1 MSADED
7 EGDAEPKVRG
17 DASAGVISD
26 DEDEVTAPA
35 SRRYAL
41 DPALALGP
49 RLLAPRMD
57 GVLRFRETL
66 DPTALDDVDAGEGAD
81 AGAWYAFE
89 NGVAFVSASA
99 PPLALV
105 VGVNVVAV
113 DVHEGIRDPD
123 DEPAARGAADAADAL
138 VVFRMAKNAPGTK
151 MDASVDAPTSTAWC
165 FSLSAVPVAARRRFL
180 REIVPRWRAAAA
192 NANEE
197 TVAESESSAAT
208 FRVAAALPAYARAT
222 EAQRWAVGLALARQ
236 RHAGNIAAAVAG
248 ETPHKTFPTHAPD
261 ARVADAANAAS
272 GFDTTRRYS
281 KGNDAPTTEPETRPE
296 GRNSRPET
304 RLETRLVPVTLLT
317 GPPGGCQASTAS
329 ALTEGASA
337 SAAWIVAHA
346 ASLRAFAA
354 PTASC
359 FASALED
366 AARRAAE
373 TAGSSNANAIP
384 PPPRVLVTV
393 ETYAPP
399 AVTVAALRRAIERVN
414 AETEANEATN
424 AGATALAYSSVS
436 APPLRLLHAGTTAC
450 LTSEAFFADGE
461 RHPSLGSL
469 AHAASSDVD
478 AIVLLQSWRS
488 GTASRDAVGV
498 DGDVHRDR
506 HVSAV
511 DTSSVD
517 SSSVADRERFADAS
531 AWIRAAA
538 RGDVEHIFGAARLG
552 RDPLA
557 AATRRSRWPSP
568 SLSPSSARHRTQS
581 WESTLVAS
589 HADAPIRARV
599 SARRVV
605 AVGRFDVGALV
616 ASVRRAFGAGRV
628 APPLGPDANP
638 SERADLESARFLERD
653 PNDETRAAT
662 LTWARVRAWVD
673 VGAEEARDATRDANR
688 EGTDGMDARGKTA
701 PNVVVLDASFDF
713 ASAAPFSLGS
723 VFPPTP
729 SDFPRAIATATRVEV
744 LAAGSDVAT
753 RLDLGGMCRA
763 AVVAAPA
770 PAPRKTE
777 ASMSAKE
784 RAALAETCASSPT
797 PEGWYHDGARYVRH
811 DGLVSGEHPSLRE
824 AIEAYLRDANAEAEE
839 RDAARTAA
847 NARDAA
853 TTRVVT
859 EETSDARE
867 FRSDTRRDV
876 SPSSARGVALD
887 VSSPCEASERVR

>member
-1 MSADED
+1 MTRRTGKPRGDGKTNDVARPGEGETGTNQGDERVEGWTNPLAAGADEDDEVLIDAELEMSADED
-7 EGDAEPKVRG
+7 EGDAEPKVRGDAEPKVRG

-180 REIVPRWRAAAA
+180 REIVPRWRGGGERERRDRRRIRIVRGDVSSRRGASRVRARDGG
-192 NANEE
+192 
-197 TVAESESSAAT
+197 AEVGGGT
-208 FRVAAALPAYARAT
+208 RARAPAT
-222 EAQRWAVGLALARQ
+222 RREHRRRRRGGNAAQDVSHAR
-236 RHAGNIAAAVAG
+236 
-248 ETPHKTFPTHAPD
+248 PD

-436 APPLRLLHAGTTAC
+436 TPPLRLLHAGTTAC

-557 AATRRSRWPSP
+557 AATRRWPSP
-568 SLSPSSARHRTQS
+568 SPSPSSARHRTQS

-589 HADAPIRARV
+589 ARGRADSRARLR
-599 SARRVV
+599 SSRRRRRSIRRRRARRV
-605 AVGRFDVGALV
+605 R
-616 ASVRRAFGAGRV
+616 STRVRRR
-628 APPLGPDANP
+628 
-638 SERADLESARFLERD
+638 SR
-653 PNDETRAAT
+653 RAAT
-662 LTWARVRAWVD
+662 RTGRESLRASGFGIRAFSRARPERRDARRDAD
-673 VGAEEARDATRDANR
+673 VGQGSRVGRRGRGGGARRDARRESRGNR
-688 EGTDGMDARGKTA
+688 RNGR
-701 PNVVVLDASFDF
+701 
-713 ASAAPFSLGS
+713 
-723 VFPPTP
+723 
-729 SDFPRAIATATRVEV
+729 
-744 LAAGSDVAT
+744 
-753 RLDLGGMCRA
+753 
-763 AVVAAPA
+763 
-770 PAPRKTE
+770 
-777 ASMSAKE
+777 E
-784 RAALAETCASSPT
+784 RE
-797 PEGWYHDGARYVRH
+797 DGA
-811 DGLVSGEHPSLRE
+811 
-824 AIEAYLRDANAEAEE
+824 E
-839 RDAARTAA
+839 RR
-847 NARDAA
+847 RLG
-853 TTRVVT
+853 RVV
-859 EETSDARE
+859 
-867 FRSDTRRDV
+867 
-876 SPSSARGVALD
+876 
-887 VSSPCEASERVR
+887 

>member
-1 MSADED
+1 M
-7 EGDAEPKVRG
+7 GR
-17 DASAGVISD
+17 
-26 DEDEVTAPA
+26 
-35 SRRYAL
+35 
-41 DPALALGP
+41 
-49 RLLAPRMD
+49 
-57 GVLRFRETL
+57 
-66 DPTALDDVDAGEGAD
+66 
-81 AGAWYAFE
+81 
-89 NGVAFVSASA
+89 
-99 PPLALV
+99 
-105 VGVNVVAV
+105 
-113 DVHEGIRDPD
+113 
-123 DEPAARGAADAADAL
+123 
-138 VVFRMAKNAPGTK
+138 
-151 MDASVDAPTSTAWC
+151 
-165 FSLSAVPVAARRRFL
+165 
-180 REIVPRWRAAAA
+180 
-192 NANEE
+192 
-197 TVAESESSAAT
+197 
-208 FRVAAALPAYARAT
+208 
-222 EAQRWAVGLALARQ
+222 ALARQ

-248 ETPHKTFPTHAPD
+248 ETPHKTFPTHAPTRASRTPGERRLGVRHHSAIFQGERRADHGAGD
-261 ARVADAANAAS
+261 ASRGTKFS
-272 GFDTTRRYS
+272 S
-281 KGNDAPTTEPETRPE
+281 
-296 GRNSRPET
+296 RNP
-304 RLETRLVPVTLLT
+304 RLETPVPVTLLT

-366 AARRAAE
+366 AARRIAEAA
-373 TAGSSNANAIP
+373 AGSSNANATS
-384 PPPRVLVTV
+384 PPPRVLVTA

-498 DGDVHRDR
+498 DGDVGGDR
-506 HVSAV
+506 HVSTV

-568 SLSPSSARHRTQS
+568 SLSPRPHATAPSRGNRRLA
-581 WESTLVAS
+581 AS
-589 HADAPIRARV
+589 HANAPIRARV

-638 SERADLESARFLERD
+638 PSERIWN
-653 PNDETRAAT
+653 P
-662 LTWARVRAWVD
+662 
-673 VGAEEARDATRDANR
+673 
-688 EGTDGMDARGKTA
+688 
-701 PNVVVLDASFDF
+701 
-713 ASAAPFSLGS
+713 PFS
-723 VFPPTP
+723 
-729 SDFPRAIATATRVEV
+729 RARPE
-744 LAAGSDVAT
+744 
-753 RLDLGGMCRA
+753 RRRR
-763 AVVAAPA
+763 
-770 PAPRKTE
+770 APR
-777 ASMSAKE
+777 
-784 RAALAETCASSPT
+784 R
-797 PEGWYHDGARYVRH
+797 
-811 DGLVSGEHPSLRE
+811 
-824 AIEAYLRDANAEAEE
+824 
-839 RDAARTAA
+839 
-847 NARDAA
+847 
-853 TTRVVT
+853 
-859 EETSDARE
+859 
-867 FRSDTRRDV
+867 
-876 SPSSARGVALD
+876 
-887 VSSPCEASERVR
+887 

>member
-1 MSADED
+1 M
-7 EGDAEPKVRG
+7 
-17 DASAGVISD
+17 
-26 DEDEVTAPA
+26 
-35 SRRYAL
+35 
-41 DPALALGP
+41 
-49 RLLAPRMD
+49 
-57 GVLRFRETL
+57 
-66 DPTALDDVDAGEGAD
+66 
-81 AGAWYAFE
+81 
-89 NGVAFVSASA
+89 
-99 PPLALV
+99 
-105 VGVNVVAV
+105 
-113 DVHEGIRDPD
+113 
-123 DEPAARGAADAADAL
+123 
-138 VVFRMAKNAPGTK
+138 
-151 MDASVDAPTSTAWC
+151 
-165 FSLSAVPVAARRRFL
+165 
-180 REIVPRWRAAAA
+180 
-192 NANEE
+192 
-197 TVAESESSAAT
+197 
-208 FRVAAALPAYARAT
+208 
-222 EAQRWAVGLALARQ
+222 
-236 RHAGNIAAAVAG
+236 
-248 ETPHKTFPTHAPD
+248 
-261 ARVADAANAAS
+261 
-272 GFDTTRRYS
+272 
-281 KGNDAPTTEPETRPE
+281 
-296 GRNSRPET
+296 
-304 RLETRLVPVTLLT
+304 TLLT
-317 GPPGGCQASTAS
+317 GPPGGCQVSTAS

-366 AARRAAE
+366 AARRIAEAA
-373 TAGSSNANAIP
+373 AGSSNANATS

-498 DGDVHRDR
+498 DGDVGGDR
-506 HVSAV
+506 HVSTV
-511 DTSSVD
+511 DSSSVD

-589 HADAPIRARV
+589 HANAPIRARV

-662 LTWARVRAWVD
+662 LTWARVRAWTSATVD
-673 VGAEEARDATRDANR
+673 DVEEEARDATRDANR
-688 EGTDGMDARGKTA
+688 EGTDGIDARGKTA
-701 PNVVVLDASFDF
+701 PNDVVLDASLDF
-713 ASAAPFSLGS
+713 APAAPFSLGS

-729 SDFPRAIATATRVEV
+729 SDPRRAIATATRVEV
-744 LAAGSDVAT
+744 IAAGSDVAT

-784 RAALAETCASSPT
+784 RAALAETCESAPT

-847 NARDAA
+847 NERDAA

-859 EETSDARE
+859 EETSEAR
-867 FRSDTRRDV
+867 
-876 SPSSARGVALD
+876 
-887 VSSPCEASERVR
+887 

>member
-1 MSADED
+1 MLTSCVPLSAAWPAAGVESDFVDGCADVVVKTARAAAAARYAETMTRRTGKPRGDGRTNDVARPGEGETGTNQGDERVEGWTNPLAAGADEDDEVLIDAELEMSADED

-17 DASAGVISD
+17 DAEPRRRLRGRYLWRRRRRGDDAGVIP
-26 DEDEVTAPA
+26 T

-296 GRNSRPET
+296 T

-424 AGATALAYSSVS
+424 AGATALAHSSVS
-436 APPLRLLHAGTTAC
+436 TPPLRLLHAGTTAC

-517 SSSVADRERFADAS
+517 RPPSPIANDSRTRRRGFARR
-531 AWIRAAA
+531 RAATSNTFSA
-538 RGDVEHIFGAARLG
+538 PRGS
-552 RDPLA
+552 
-557 AATRRSRWPSP
+557 AATRSPPRRDDGRRRRRRRRPPSTAPSRGNRRSSRRTRTRRFARASP
-568 SLSPSSARHRTQS
+568 
-581 WESTLVAS
+581 LVAS
-589 HADAPIRARV
+589 SPSVDST
-599 SARRVV
+599 SARSSRP
-605 AVGRFDVGALV
+605 FDARSAPV
-616 ASVRRAFGAGRV
+616 ASRRHSDRTRI
-628 APPLGPDANP
+628 PP
-638 SERADLESARFLERD
+638 SERIWN
-653 PNDETRAAT
+653 P
-662 LTWARVRAWVD
+662 RV
-673 VGAEEARDATRDANR
+673 
-688 EGTDGMDARGKTA
+688 
-701 PNVVVLDASFDF
+701 F
-713 ASAAPFSLGS
+713 
-723 VFPPTP
+723 
-729 SDFPRAIATATRVEV
+729 
-744 LAAGSDVAT
+744 
-753 RLDLGGMCRA
+753 
-763 AVVAAPA
+763 
-770 PAPRKTE
+770 
-777 ASMSAKE
+777 
-784 RAALAETCASSPT
+784 
-797 PEGWYHDGARYVRH
+797 
-811 DGLVSGEHPSLRE
+811 
-824 AIEAYLRDANAEAEE
+824 
-839 RDAARTAA
+839 
-847 NARDAA
+847 
-853 TTRVVT
+853 
-859 EETSDARE
+859 
-867 FRSDTRRDV
+867 
-876 SPSSARGVALD
+876 
-887 VSSPCEASERVR
+887 

>member
-1 MSADED
+1 M
-7 EGDAEPKVRG
+7 
-17 DASAGVISD
+17 
-26 DEDEVTAPA
+26 
-35 SRRYAL
+35 
-41 DPALALGP
+41 
-49 RLLAPRMD
+49 
-57 GVLRFRETL
+57 
-66 DPTALDDVDAGEGAD
+66 
-81 AGAWYAFE
+81 
-89 NGVAFVSASA
+89 
-99 PPLALV
+99 
-105 VGVNVVAV
+105 NVVAV

-165 FSLSAVPVAARRRFL
+165 FSLSAVPVAARRKVPPRDCAEMARGGGE
-180 REIVPRWRAAAA
+180 RERRDRRRIRIVRGD
-192 NANEE
+192 
-197 TVAESESSAAT
+197 VSSRRGAS
-208 FRVAAALPAYARAT
+208 RVRARAT

-399 AVTVAALRRAIERVN
+399 TVTVAALRRAIERVN

-557 AATRRSRWPSP
+557 AATRRWPSP
-568 SLSPSSARHRTQS
+568 SPSPSSARHRTQS

-653 PNDETRAAT
+653 RTTR
-662 LTWARVRAWVD
+662 R
-673 VGAEEARDATRDANR
+673 
-688 EGTDGMDARGKTA
+688 
-701 PNVVVLDASFDF
+701 
-713 ASAAPFSLGS
+713 
-723 VFPPTP
+723 
-729 SDFPRAIATATRVEV
+729 
-744 LAAGSDVAT
+744 
-753 RLDLGGMCRA
+753 
-763 AVVAAPA
+763 
-770 PAPRKTE
+770 APR
-777 ASMSAKE
+777 
-784 RAALAETCASSPT
+784 R
-797 PEGWYHDGARYVRH
+797 
-811 DGLVSGEHPSLRE
+811 
-824 AIEAYLRDANAEAEE
+824 
-839 RDAARTAA
+839 
-847 NARDAA
+847 
-853 TTRVVT
+853 
-859 EETSDARE
+859 
-867 FRSDTRRDV
+867 
-876 SPSSARGVALD
+876 
-887 VSSPCEASERVR
+887 